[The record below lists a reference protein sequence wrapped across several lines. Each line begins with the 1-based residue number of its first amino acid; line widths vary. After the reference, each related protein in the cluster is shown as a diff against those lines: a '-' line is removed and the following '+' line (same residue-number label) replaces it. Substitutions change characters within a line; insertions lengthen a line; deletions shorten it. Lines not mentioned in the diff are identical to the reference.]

1 MSIENRA
8 RSLQASERLG
18 TPRNCRANTFGRS
31 AWVSRRSVCVQARAS
46 SSSGSRPEQGRE
58 GLSVQTMASRAIVG
72 EKLGMTQVWDEEHR
86 VIPVTVLRVSPVRI
100 VQVKTPERDG
110 YSAIQVTWGRAS
122 GRTRTKPVQGH
133 FAKAGVEPGKRLVE
147 LRLDDVSDLSVGQE
161 LGVDILQEVR
171 KVDVSAVSK
180 GKGFAGGM
188 KRHNFRGQG
197 ASHGNHKKHRAPGS
211 VGACATPARVFKG
224 TKMAGRLGAER
235 VTTLNLEVVRA
246 DSERDLLLVR
256 GAVPGPRG
264 GVVVVREAVKGGAK

>member
-1 MSIENRA
+1 
-8 RSLQASERLG
+8 
-18 TPRNCRANTFGRS
+18 
-31 AWVSRRSVCVQARAS
+31 VQARAS

-122 GRTRTKPVQGH
+122 GRTRSKPVQGH

-264 GVVVVREAVKGGAK
+264 GVVVVREAVKGGAR